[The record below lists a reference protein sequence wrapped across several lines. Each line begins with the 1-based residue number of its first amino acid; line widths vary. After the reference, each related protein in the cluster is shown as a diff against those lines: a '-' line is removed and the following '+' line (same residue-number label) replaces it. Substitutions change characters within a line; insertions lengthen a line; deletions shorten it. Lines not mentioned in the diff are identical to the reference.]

1 MSGWGIRA
9 RVLFLALAPSVM
21 ILLSLVIYF
30 TYERIVEVDVSLAE
44 RGKLVARRLAPATE
58 FAIFTGD
65 HAALQRLADAALHE
79 ADVSS
84 IAIADAQGNELAE
97 SGRNE
102 PGNESGSMRFTEPVI
117 QTRLAVGDF
126 PEQMQGSDP
135 PAKVGEITVVMSRA
149 AAAARQRLL
158 LLIGFALGI
167 AGLAIAIVL
176 ALAIGNAVIRPIRR
190 LAGAMLELGQGRDVA
205 PLATGGGGELGTL
218 AEGFNGMAAR
228 LQADARELEGRIA
241 DATRALMVQKNAA
254 EQATK
259 AKSRFIAAASHDL
272 RQPLHAIGLFTSTL
286 QRRTEGTELQPIVA
300 DLTKAVAVMD
310 RLFNSL
316 LDISRLDAGTLQA
329 TSRAFPLD
337 RLFAQLAAEYSDAAA
352 QKHLRLRVRST
363 RAIIVSD
370 ELLLHRILTNLM
382 ANAIRYTPNNGSVLL
397 ACRSRGEMIQIE
409 VRDSGIGIAHD
420 KHRDIFLEFY
430 QIGDASG
437 DRMMGLG
444 LGLAIVS
451 RLARLL
457 GSKVDVR
464 SAPGRGSV
472 FSLLVRRAA
481 AGATVQR
488 LDAERPA
495 PGKSK
500 LTLRVLVVDDDP
512 LVIAGNRALLEEL
525 GCAVTTASNGRLAQ
539 AALTSGRNEPVLVL
553 CDMWLADGEN
563 GIDLLRRLT
572 ALTAARIS
580 GILISG
586 DTSPETLAAATQAGY
601 ALLHK
606 PVSPAKLRAIVMNFA
621 WKLREMNT
629 GELRD
634 EDPAR

>member
-1 MSGWGIRA
+1 MSSWGIRA
-9 RVLFLALAPSVM
+9 RVLFLALAPSIM
-21 ILLSLVIYF
+21 ILFSLVIYF

-44 RGKLVARRLAPATE
+44 RGKLVARRLAPASE

-65 HAALQRLADAALHE
+65 HAALQRLADAAVHE

-84 IAIADAQGNELAE
+84 IAIADAQGTELAR
-97 SGRNE
+97 SGRSA
-102 PGNESGSMRFTEPVI
+102 PVGDSASMRFTEPVI

-126 PEQMQGSDP
+126 PEQMQGSSP
-135 PAKVGEITVVMSRA
+135 PPKVGEITVVMSRA
-149 AAAARQRLL
+149 SASAQQRQL
-158 LLIGFALGI
+158 LLIGFALGL
-167 AGLAIAIVL
+167 AGLALAIAL

-190 LAGAMLELGQGRDVA
+190 LAGAMVELGQGRDVA
-205 PLATGGGGELGTL
+205 PLGTGGGGELGTL
-218 AEGFNGMAAR
+218 AEGFNSMAAR
-228 LQADARELEGRIA
+228 LQADARELEARIA
-241 DATRALMVQKNAA
+241 DATRALMVQKDAA

-286 QRRTEGTELQPIVA
+286 QRRTEGTDLQSVAA

-329 TSRAFPLD
+329 TPRAFPLD
-337 RLFAQLAAEYSDAAA
+337 RLFGQLAAEYSDAAA
-352 QKHLRLRVRST
+352 QKPLRLRVRPT
-363 RAIIVSD
+363 LAVVVSD

-382 ANAIRYTPNNGSVLL
+382 ANAIRYTPHGSVLL
-397 ACRSRGEMIQIE
+397 ACRRQGKMIRIE

-420 KHRDIFLEFY
+420 KHRDVFLEFY
-430 QIGDASG
+430 QIGDAAG

-457 GSKVDVR
+457 GTRVDVR

-472 FSLLVRRAA
+472 FSLLVARAEP
-481 AGATVQR
+481 GAIVQQ
-488 LDAERPA
+488 LDSEQPVS
-495 PGKSK
+495 GKPQ

-512 LVIAGNRALLEEL
+512 LVVAGNRGLLEEL
-525 GCAVTTASNGRLAQ
+525 GCVVSTASNGRLAQ
-539 AALTSGRNEPVLVL
+539 EILAAGSDEPVLVL

-601 ALLHK
+601 SLLHK
-606 PVSPAKLRAIVMNFA
+606 PVSPAKLRAVVMNFA
-621 WKLREMNT
+621 WKLRETNN

-634 EDPAR
+634 EDTAR

>member
-65 HAALQRLADAALHE
+65 HAALQRLSDAAVHE

-84 IAIADAQGNELAE
+84 IAIADAKGNELAS
-97 SGRNE
+97 SGRIA
-102 PGNESGSMRFTEPVI
+102 PADESGSMRFTEPVI

-126 PEQMQGSDP
+126 PEQMQGTDP

-149 AAAARQRLL
+149 SAAAQQRLL
-158 LLIGFALGI
+158 LLIGFALGL
-167 AGLAIAIVL
+167 AGLALAIAL

-190 LAGAMLELGQGRDVA
+190 LAGAMVELGQGHDVV

-218 AEGFNGMAAR
+218 AEGFNRMAAR
-228 LQADARELEGRIA
+228 LQADARELEARIA
-241 DATRALMVQKNAA
+241 DATRALMVQKDAA

-286 QRRTEGTELQPIVA
+286 QRRTEGTELETVVS
-300 DLTKAVAVMD
+300 DLTKAVAAMD

-329 TSRAFPLD
+329 TPRAFPLD

-352 QKHLRLRVRST
+352 QKRLRLRVRPT
-363 RAIIVSD
+363 AAVVVSD

-382 ANAIRYTPNNGSVLL
+382 ANAIRYTPNGSVLL
-397 ACRSRGEMIQIE
+397 ACRRRGEMLQIE
-409 VRDSGIGIAHD
+409 VRDSGIGIATD

-430 QIGDASG
+430 QIGDAAG

-457 GSKVDVR
+457 GSRVDVR

-472 FSLLVRRAA
+472 FSLLVPRAKP
-481 AGATVQR
+481 GAMVQQV
-488 LDAERPA
+488 DAEQPA
-495 PGKSK
+495 FAKSK
-500 LTLRVLVVDDDP
+500 LALRVLVVDDDA
-512 LVIAGNRALLEEL
+512 LVIASNRALLEEM
-525 GCAVTTASNGRLAQ
+525 GCAVSTASNGRIAQ
-539 AALTSGRNEPVLVL
+539 AELAAHPAEPVLVL

-563 GIDLLRRLT
+563 GIDLLRRLA
-572 ALTAARIS
+572 ALTDARVS

-606 PVSPAKLRAIVMNFA
+606 PVSPAKLRAVVMNFA
-621 WKLREMNT
+621 WKLREINA

>member
-44 RGKLVARRLAPATE
+44 RGKLVARRLAPAAE
-58 FAIFTGD
+58 FAIFAGD
-65 HAALQRLADAALHE
+65 HAALRRLSDAAVHE
-79 ADVSS
+79 IDVSS
-84 IAIADAQGNELAE
+84 IAITDAQGRDLARSE
-97 SGRNE
+97 ALAHPADSD
-102 PGNESGSMRFTEPVI
+102 SLRFTEPVI

-126 PEQMQGSDP
+126 PEQMQASSQ
-135 PAKVGEITVVMSRA
+135 PAKIGEIAVVMSRA
-149 AAAARQRLL
+149 AAAEQQRQLL
-158 LLIGFALGI
+158 LTGFALGL
-167 AGLAIAIVL
+167 AGLAIAIAL

-190 LAGAMLELGQGRDVA
+190 LAGAMVELGQGRDVA
-205 PLATGGGGELGTL
+205 PIATGGGGELGTL
-218 AEGFNGMAAR
+218 ADGFNRMAAR
-228 LQADARELEGRIA
+228 LQADARELEARIT
-241 DATRALMVQKNAA
+241 DATRALMVQKDTA

-286 QRRTEGTELQPIVA
+286 QRRTEGTDLETVVA
-300 DLTKAVAVMD
+300 DLTKAVAAMD

-329 TSRAFPLD
+329 NPRAFPLD

-363 RAIIVSD
+363 SAVVVSD
-370 ELLLHRILTNLM
+370 ELLLHRTLTNLM
-382 ANAIRYTPNNGSVLL
+382 ANAIRYTPGGSVLL
-397 ACRSRGEMIQIE
+397 ACRQRGDMIQIE
-409 VRDSGIGIAHD
+409 VRDSGIGIAED
-420 KHRDIFLEFY
+420 KHKDIFLEFY
-430 QIGDASG
+430 QIGDASS

-457 GSKVDVR
+457 GTKVIVR
-464 SAPGRGSV
+464 SAPERGSV
-472 FSLLVRRAA
+472 FSLRVPRGQH
-481 AGATVQR
+481 GAIVPPVEAT
-488 LDAERPA
+488 LPA
-495 PGKSK
+495 FGKSK
-500 LTLRVLVVDDDP
+500 LTLHVLVVDDDP
-512 LVIAGNRALLEEL
+512 LVLAGNRALLEEL
-525 GCAVTTASNGRLAQ
+525 GCAVTTVTNGRLAH
-539 AALTSGRNEPVLVL
+539 AALAAGGHDPVLVL

-563 GIDLLRRLT
+563 GIDVLRRLAT
-572 ALTAARIS
+572 LTPDRIS

-586 DTSPETLAAATQAGY
+586 DTGPETLSAATAAGY

-606 PVSPAKLRAIVMNFA
+606 PVPPAKLRAVVMNFA
-621 WKLREMNT
+621 WKLREMSA
-629 GELRD
+629 GDLRD
-634 EDPAR
+634 EDSAR

>member
-1 MSGWGIRA
+1 MSGWGIRS

-21 ILLSLVIYF
+21 ILFSLVIYF

-65 HAALQRLADAALHE
+65 HAALQRLADAAIHE

-84 IAIADAQGNELAE
+84 IGIADAQGHELAV
-97 SGRNE
+97 SGKIAPVDE
-102 PGNESGSMRFTEPVI
+102 AESMRFTEPVT

-126 PEQMQGSDP
+126 PEQMQGSNP
-135 PAKVGEITVVMSRA
+135 PPKVGEITVVMSRA
-149 AAAARQRLL
+149 AAAKQQRLL
-158 LLIGFALGI
+158 LLIGFGLGL
-167 AGLAIAIVL
+167 AGLAIAIAL

-190 LAGAMLELGQGRDVA
+190 LAGAMVELGQGRDVA
-205 PLATGGGGELGTL
+205 PIATGGGGELGTL
-218 AEGFNGMAAR
+218 AEGFNRMAAR
-228 LQADARELEGRIA
+228 LQADARELEARIA
-241 DATRALMVQKNAA
+241 DATRALMVQKDAA

-286 QRRTEGTELQPIVA
+286 QRRTEGTELQSVAA

-329 TSRAFPLD
+329 TPRAFPLD

-363 RAIIVSD
+363 PAVVVSD

-382 ANAIRYTPNNGSVLL
+382 ANAIRYTPDGSVLL
-397 ACRSRGEMIQIE
+397 ACRVRGEMIRIE
-409 VRDSGIGIAHD
+409 VRDSGIGIAPD

-430 QIGDASG
+430 QIGEAAG

-457 GSKVDVR
+457 GGKVDVR

-472 FSLLVRRAA
+472 FSLLVPRAEPGA
-481 AGATVQR
+481 AVQR
-488 LDAERPA
+488 LDAEKPA
-495 PGKSK
+495 LDRSK

-512 LVIAGNRALLEEL
+512 LVLASNRALLEEL
-525 GCAVTTASNGRLAQ
+525 GCAVTTAGNGRLAQ
-539 AALTSGRNEPVLVL
+539 ALLAAGSNDPVLVL

-601 ALLHK
+601 SLLHK
-606 PVSPAKLRAIVMNFA
+606 PVSPAKLRAVVMNFA
-621 WKLREMNT
+621 WKLREANN

>member
-58 FAIFTGD
+58 FAIFAGD
-65 HAALQRLADAALHE
+65 HAALQRLTDTAVHE
-79 ADVSS
+79 ADVSG
-84 IAIADAQGNELAE
+84 IAITEPQGRELAR
-97 SGRNE
+97 SGTL
-102 PGNESGSMRFTEPVI
+102 GDAAGTGSLRFTEPVI

-126 PEQMQGSDP
+126 PEQNQASSQTP
-135 PAKVGEITVVMSRA
+135 KIGEITVVMSRA
-149 AAAARQRLL
+149 AAAEQQRQLL
-158 LLIGFALGI
+158 LTGLALGL
-167 AGLAIAIVL
+167 AGLAIAIAL

-190 LAGAMLELGQGRDVA
+190 LAGAMVELGQGREVA

-218 AEGFNGMAAR
+218 AEGFNRMAAR
-228 LQADARELEGRIA
+228 LQADARELEARIA
-241 DATRALMVQKNAA
+241 DATRALMVEKDTA

-286 QRRTEGTELQPIVA
+286 QRRTEGTDLQTVVA
-300 DLTKAVAVMD
+300 DLTKAVAAMD

-329 TSRAFPLD
+329 TPRAFPLD

-363 RAIIVSD
+363 SAVVVSD

-382 ANAIRYTPNNGSVLL
+382 ANAIRYTVSGSVLL
-397 ACRSRGEMIQIE
+397 ACRRRGSMMQIE
-409 VRDSGIGIAHD
+409 VRDSGIGIAAD
-420 KHRDIFLEFY
+420 KHEDIFLEFY
-430 QIGDASG
+430 QVGDAAS

-457 GSKVDVR
+457 GTRVAVR

-472 FSLLVRRAA
+472 FSLLVPRAKPGMVA
-481 AGATVQR
+481 QPP
-488 LDAERPA
+488 DAEQPA
-495 PGKSK
+495 FGNSK

-512 LVIAGNRALLEEL
+512 LVLAGNRALLEEL
-525 GCAVTTASNGRLAQ
+525 GCAVTTVANGSLAH
-539 AALTSGRNEPVLVL
+539 AALAAGGSDPVLIL

-563 GIDLLRRLT
+563 GIDLLRQLT
-572 ALTAARIS
+572 ALTPARIS

-606 PVSPAKLRAIVMNFA
+606 PVSPGKLRAVVMNFA
-621 WKLREMNT
+621 WKLREKNH

>member
-65 HAALQRLADAALHE
+65 HAALQRLADTAVHE

-84 IAIADAQGNELAE
+84 IAIADAQGNELAR
-97 SGRNE
+97 SGTLAPVDGFN
-102 PGNESGSMRFTEPVI
+102 STRFTEPVI

-126 PEQMQGSDP
+126 PEQMQASTP

-149 AAAARQRLL
+149 AATAQQRLL
-158 LLIGFALGI
+158 LLIGFGLGL
-167 AGLAIAIVL
+167 AGLAIAIAL

-190 LAGAMLELGQGRDVA
+190 LAGAMVDLGQGRDVA
-205 PLATGGGGELGTL
+205 PIATGGGGELGTL
-218 AEGFNGMAAR
+218 AEGFNRMAAR
-228 LQADARELEGRIA
+228 LQADARELESRIA
-241 DATRALMVQKNAA
+241 DATRALMVQKDTA

-286 QRRTEGTELQPIVA
+286 QRRTEGTDLQSVVA

-329 TSRAFPLD
+329 APRAFPLD
-337 RLFAQLAAEYSDAAA
+337 RLFSQLAAEYSDAAA

-363 RAIIVSD
+363 SAIVVSD

-382 ANAIRYTPNNGSVLL
+382 ANAIRYTPEGSVLL
-397 ACRSRGEMIQIE
+397 ACRRRGEMIQIE

-430 QIGDASG
+430 QIGDAAG

-457 GSKVDVR
+457 GNKVDVR
-464 SAPGRGSV
+464 SEPRRGSV
-472 FSLLVRRAA
+472 FSLLVPRAEP
-481 AGATVQR
+481 GSTVQR
-488 LDAERPA
+488 LDAEQPA
-495 PGKSK
+495 PGTSK

-512 LVIAGNRALLEEL
+512 LVLAGNRALLEEL
-525 GCAVTTASNGRLAQ
+525 GCEVSTAGNGRLAQ
-539 AALTSGRNEPVLVL
+539 AALAAGGNDPVLIL

-572 ALTAARIS
+572 ALTAVRIS

-586 DTSPETLAAATQAGY
+586 DTSPETLAAATQAGF

-606 PVSPAKLRAIVMNFA
+606 PVSPAKLRAVVMNFA
-621 WKLREMNT
+621 WKLRDMNA

>member
-1 MSGWGIRA
+1 MSNWGIRA

-65 HAALQRLADAALHE
+65 HAALQRLADAAVHE

-84 IAIADAQGNELAE
+84 IAIADAQRSELAR
-97 SGRNE
+97 SGRIA
-102 PGNESGSMRFTEPVI
+102 PVDESASMRFTEPVI

-126 PEQMQGSDP
+126 PEQMQASSP

-149 AAAARQRLL
+149 AASAQQRQL
-158 LLIGFALGI
+158 LLIGFALGL
-167 AGLAIAIVL
+167 AGLAIAIAL

-190 LAGAMLELGQGRDVA
+190 LAGAMVELGQGRDVA
-205 PLATGGGGELGTL
+205 PLAPGGGGELGTL
-218 AEGFNGMAAR
+218 ADGFNRMAAR
-228 LQADARELEGRIA
+228 LQADARELEARIA
-241 DATRALMVQKNAA
+241 DATRALMVQKDAA

-286 QRRTEGTELQPIVA
+286 QRRTEGTDLQSVVA

-329 TSRAFPLD
+329 TPRAFPLD
-337 RLFAQLAAEYSDAAA
+337 RLFAQLAAEYSDASV
-352 QKHLRLRVRST
+352 QKGLRLRVRSPS
-363 RAIIVSD
+363 AIVVSD

-382 ANAIRYTPNNGSVLL
+382 ANAIRYTPSGSVLL
-397 ACRSRGEMIQIE
+397 ACRRRGEMVQIE
-409 VRDSGIGIAHD
+409 VRDSGIGIAQD

-430 QIGDASG
+430 QIGDAAG

-472 FSLLVRRAA
+472 FSLLVPRAKPEE
-481 AGATVQR
+481 TVQGP
-488 LDAERPA
+488 DAEQPA
-495 PGKSK
+495 RGKSK

-525 GCAVTTASNGRLAQ
+525 GCTVSTASNGRLAQ
-539 AALTSGRNEPVLVL
+539 AALAAAGDEPVLVL

-572 ALTAARIS
+572 AQTGARVS

-586 DTSPETLAAATQAGY
+586 DTSPETLVAASKAGY

-606 PVSPAKLRAIVMNFA
+606 PVSPGKLRAVVTNFA
-621 WKLREMNT
+621 WKREMNT